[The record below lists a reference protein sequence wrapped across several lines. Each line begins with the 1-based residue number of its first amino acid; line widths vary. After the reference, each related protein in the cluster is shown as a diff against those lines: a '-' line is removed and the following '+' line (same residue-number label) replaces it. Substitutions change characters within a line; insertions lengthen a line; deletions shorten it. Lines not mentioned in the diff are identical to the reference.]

1 MKNGFVRLALN
12 HFSSDSATGYPNN
25 EYELSQNSF
34 WFAESS
40 FASYPGSL
48 SWLQEAQQQSK
59 DEVFEANNEN
69 VVRLESRRRSAN
81 NNNRKCC

>member
-1 MKNGFVRLALN
+1 MIFVI
-12 HFSSDSATGYPNN
+12 S
-25 EYELSQNSF
+25 
-34 WFAESS
+34 ESS

-81 NNNRKCC
+81 NNDINRRKCC